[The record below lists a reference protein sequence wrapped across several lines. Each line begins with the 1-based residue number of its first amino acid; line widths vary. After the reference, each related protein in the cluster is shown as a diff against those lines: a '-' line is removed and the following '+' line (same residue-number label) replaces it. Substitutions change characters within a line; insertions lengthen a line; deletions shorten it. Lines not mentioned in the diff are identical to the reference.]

1 MTESAPGTT
10 PVRVLIVDDQPLV
23 RGGFR
28 MLVDS
33 QPDLTVVGDVD
44 DGAAAVEAV
53 RAAASVGPDVI
64 LMDVRM
70 PRMDGIAATREIL
83 RLRPEARIIVLT
95 TFDLDE
101 YALEGIQAGASGFLL
116 KDARPEELL
125 DAIRTVARG
134 DAVIAPS
141 TTRRLLSHLVSG
153 GFHPEDRAAPGGA
166 GQASRAGS
174 ADTTP
179 AEEPG
184 WLGAAPAPGADPG
197 APLGGAS
204 AGGGPLGGA
213 PFGGATLGGG
223 PGTPQ
228 ARAGGSAGGTP
239 ARDPWQD
246 PRLGTL
252 TAREREVFEL
262 IGEGCSNGEIMQR
275 LFLSEPTVKTHVS
288 HILSKL
294 DARDRV
300 QAVVI
305 AYETGVVLPG

>member
-1 MTESAPGTT
+1 MTATAPHA
-10 PVRVLIVDDQPLV
+10 VRVLIADDQPLV

-33 QPDLTVVGDVD
+33 QPDLAVVGEAD
-44 DGAAAVEAV
+44 DGAAAVDFV
-53 RAAASVGPDVI
+53 RTHAGSALAPDVV

-70 PRMDGIAATREIL
+70 PGMNGIDATRSVL
-83 RLRPEARIIVLT
+83 HLDPRVRVIVLT

-101 YALEGIQAGASGFLL
+101 YALEGIHAGASGFLL

-141 TTRRLLSHLVSG
+141 TTRRLLSHLVAG
-153 GFHPEDRAAPGGA
+153 AAGADAVRDDPAVTGVAQAGAPRADVSRVDALRSDVPRTDPARNGA
-166 GQASRAGS
+166 AGAAGS
-174 ADTTP
+174 VPEVPHTCP
-179 AEEPG
+179 
-184 WLGAAPAPGADPG
+184 
-197 APLGGAS
+197 
-204 AGGGPLGGA
+204 
-213 PFGGATLGGG
+213 
-223 PGTPQ
+223 
-228 ARAGGSAGGTP
+228 
-239 ARDPWQD
+239 RDPWRD
-246 PRLGTL
+246 PRLRTL

-262 IGEGCSNGEIMQR
+262 IGNGLSNGEIMAE

-288 HILSKL
+288 HILAKL
-294 DARDRV
+294 GARDRV

>member
-1 MTESAPGTT
+1 MTRRTA

-33 QPDLTVVGDVD
+33 QQDLTVVGDVG

-53 RAAASVGPDVI
+53 RSAAAPGTPDVV

-83 RLRPEARIIVLT
+83 GCCPGTKIIVLT

-101 YALEGIQAGASGFLL
+101 YALEAIRAGASGFLL

-125 DAIRTVARG
+125 DAIRTVASG

-141 TTRRLLSHLVSG
+141 TTRRLLSHLV
-153 GFHPEDRAAPGGA
+153 A
-166 GQASRAGS
+166 GQKDR
-174 ADTTP
+174 P
-179 AEEPG
+179 A
-184 WLGAAPAPGADPG
+184 LSVPG
-197 APLGGAS
+197 APGDS
-204 AGGGPLGGA
+204 DPLQQRNA
-213 PFGGATLGGG
+213 AM
-223 PGTPQ
+223 
-228 ARAGGSAGGTP
+228 S
-239 ARDPWQD
+239 ARDPWAD
-246 PRLGTL
+246 PRLSTL
-252 TAREREVFEL
+252 TAREREVFAL
-262 IGEGCSNGEIMQR
+262 IGGGCSNREIMQR

-288 HILSKL
+288 HILAKL
-294 DARDRV
+294 GARDRV

>member
-1 MTESAPGTT
+1 MTAPAP

-33 QPDLTVVGDVD
+33 QPDLTVVADVG
-44 DGAAAVEAV
+44 DGAAAVDSL
-53 RAAASVGPDVI
+53 RATAGAPDAPDVI

-70 PRMDGIAATREIL
+70 PRLDGIGATREVL
-83 RLRPEARIIVLT
+83 RLRPDARIIVLT

-101 YALEGIQAGASGFLL
+101 YALEAIRAGASGFLL

-141 TTRRLLSHLVSG
+141 TTRRLLSHLVAG
-153 GFHPEDRAAPGGA
+153 PGGV
-166 GQASRAGS
+166 ASPPVPS
-174 ADTTP
+174 P
-179 AEEPG
+179 A
-184 WLGAAPAPGADPG
+184 
-197 APLGGAS
+197 
-204 AGGGPLGGA
+204 
-213 PFGGATLGGG
+213 T
-223 PGTPQ
+223 
-228 ARAGGSAGGTP
+228 
-239 ARDPWQD
+239 ARDPWSD
-246 PRLGTL
+246 PRLSSL

-262 IGEGCSNGEIMQR
+262 IGGGCSNGEIMQR

-288 HILSKL
+288 HILAKL
-294 DARDRV
+294 GARDRV

>member
-1 MTESAPGTT
+1 MAETLGAA

-33 QPDLTVVGDVD
+33 QPDLTVVGDLD

-53 RAAASVGPDVI
+53 RTAAPEQCPDVI

-83 RLRPEARIIVLT
+83 RLRPEVRIIVLT

-153 GFHPEDRAAPGGA
+153 GFESPGRHSPDRPSADVAAETSRTGPGG
-166 GQASRAGS
+166 
-174 ADTTP
+174 TTP
-179 AEEPG
+179 PEESRG
-184 WLGAAPAPGADPG
+184 LGAAHAPGPG
-197 APLGGAS
+197 APQTR
-204 AGGGPLGGA
+204 AGCVDGGA
-213 PFGGATLGGG
+213 PA
-223 PGTPQ
+223 Q
-228 ARAGGSAGGTP
+228 
-239 ARDPWQD
+239 DPWQD

-294 DARDRV
+294 QARDRV

>member
-1 MTESAPGTT
+1 MADTPGAT
-10 PVRVLIVDDQPLV
+10 PIRVLIVDDQPLV

-33 QPDLTVVGDVD
+33 QADLTVVGDVD

-53 RAAASVGPDVI
+53 RSAAAQAVPDVI

-83 RLRPEARIIVLT
+83 RLRPEVRIIVLT

-153 GFHPEDRAAPGGA
+153 GFESPGRPSA
-166 GQASRAGS
+166 GGS
-174 ADTTP
+174 APTSRTGP
-179 AEEPG
+179 GATKPPEEPR
-184 WLGAAPAPGADPG
+184 WLGAAPAPDCGA
-197 APLGGAS
+197 
-204 AGGGPLGGA
+204 
-213 PFGGATLGGG
+213 
-223 PGTPQ
+223 PQ
-228 ARAGGSAGGTP
+228 ARAGGITGGVP

-294 DARDRV
+294 GARDRV

>member
-1 MTESAPGTT
+1 MTDTA

-44 DGAAAVEAV
+44 DGAAAVAAV
-53 RAAASVGPDVI
+53 RSAVGLPDVI

-83 RLRPEARIIVLT
+83 ALAPQIRIIVLT

-101 YALEGIQAGASGFLL
+101 YALEGIHAGASGFLL

-141 TTRRLLSHLVSG
+141 TTRRLLSHLVAGTEQSTGATASSSAPRG
-153 GFHPEDRAAPGGA
+153 GPRANPA
-166 GQASRAGS
+166 GQA
-174 ADTTP
+174 
-179 AEEPG
+179 
-184 WLGAAPAPGADPG
+184 PAP
-197 APLGGAS
+197 
-204 AGGGPLGGA
+204 
-213 PFGGATLGGG
+213 
-223 PGTPQ
+223 
-228 ARAGGSAGGTP
+228 
-239 ARDPWQD
+239 RDPWAD
-246 PRLGTL
+246 PRLRSL
-252 TAREREVFEL
+252 TGREREVFEL
-262 IGEGCSNGEIMQR
+262 IGVGCSNGEIMER

-294 DARDRV
+294 GARDRV

>member
-1 MTESAPGTT
+1 MTEPAAGTT

-83 RLRPEARIIVLT
+83 RLRPEVRIIVLT

-153 GFHPEDRAAPGGA
+153 GFESPESAAQGHTPDAADTTPREESRWPGADPASAPGGA
-166 GQASRAGS
+166 SGAAQRRAG
-174 ADTTP
+174 D
-179 AEEPG
+179 
-184 WLGAAPAPGADPG
+184 AATG
-197 APLGGAS
+197 APE
-204 AGGGPLGGA
+204 
-213 PFGGATLGGG
+213 
-223 PGTPQ
+223 
-228 ARAGGSAGGTP
+228 
-239 ARDPWQD
+239 RDPWQD
-246 PRLGTL
+246 PRLAAL

-288 HILSKL
+288 HILAKL
-294 DARDRV
+294 GARDRV
-300 QAVVI
+300 QAVVL
-305 AYETGVVLPG
+305 AYQTGVVLPG